1 MGIVKEFKEF
11 AMRGNVMDMAVG
23 IIIGA
28 AFSGIVS
35 SFVKDVLMPPL
46 GYLSGGIDF
55 SDKRLVLKDAVAA
68 VEGVTKASPEVSL
81 NYGTFINAV
90 INFLI
95 VAFAIFLLIKAMNT
109 LRRKE
114 EAAPAPP
121 PGPTPDQKL
130 LAEIRDAIRAR
141 G

>member
-28 AFSGIVS
+28 AFSGIVN
-35 SFVKDVLMPPL
+35 SFVKDVMMPPL
-46 GYLSGGIDF
+46 GYLAGGIDF
-55 SDKRLVLKDAVAA
+55 SDKKLVLKDAVVAA
-68 VEGVTKASPEVSL
+68 EGVKAAPEVSL
-81 NYGTFINAV
+81 NYGTFINSV

-109 LRRKE
+109 MRRKE

-121 PGPTPDQKL
+121 PGPTADQKL
-130 LAEIRDAIRAR
+130 LTEIRDAIRAR
-141 G
+141 

>member
-1 MGIVKEFKEF
+1 MGIIKEFKEF

-28 AFSGIVS
+28 AFSGIVN

-55 SDKRLVLKDAVAA
+55 SDKKMVLKQGVTAS
-68 VEGVTKASPEVSL
+68 EGVKAVPEVAL

-95 VAFAIFLLIKAMNT
+95 VSFAIFLLIKGMNR

-130 LAEIRDAIRAR
+130 LMEIRDAIRGQR
-141 G
+141 